1 MHFLLP
7 AAAALLLHASAPA
20 SLAQSSTQRPQPA
33 TEPPVAA
40 ASRVD
45 EPMVDVA
52 KAYPKIFIE
61 LRYATSNNVTGQ
73 PIYPKRARCYLRK
86 SVADRLEHARL
97 FLLDYGAGLKIWDA
111 YRPAWAQEILWN
123 AVQNREYVGDPAR
136 GGSFHTWGA
145 AVDVTLTDRHGREL
159 QMPSDFDT
167 FTAAAKTLYTGDDPK
182 IRNHVR
188 LLQTAMHRAGFRM
201 LYDEWWHFVAR
212 DFRAFAPTDIP
223 LVPEKD

>member
-1 MHFLLP
+1 MLSHAHL
-7 AAAALLLHASAPA
+7 AAAALLLSAP
-20 SLAQSSTQRPQPA
+20 LCLPRMHAQSAKPSM
-33 TEPPVAA
+33 EPEVKP
-40 ASRVD
+40 ASRID

-61 LRYATSNNVTGQ
+61 LRYATSNNVTGH
-73 PIYPKRARCYLRK
+73 PIYPKRARCYVRK
-86 SVADRLEHARL
+86 SVADRLEQARI
-97 FLLDYGAGLKIWDA
+97 FLLEYGAGLKIWDA

-145 AVDVTLTDRHGREL
+145 AVDVTLTDRYGREL

-212 DFRAFAPTDIP
+212 DFRAFGPIEFP
-223 LVPEKD
+223 LVPGN